1 MSKCKVYFLKTKSR
15 RNWELALE
23 FREHC
28 SICAVSESTFDFF
41 DSKNVDFMS
50 LENIFWTVS
59 SFVKIC
65 HVKKVVKIGF
75 FLYAIKYITK
85 RCFERN
91 SFYVSFK
98 FCLYVQFVEMSV
110 SKAGR
115 KTVEFGI
122 LISFINYCVCVFF
135 LYIKSSF
142 ILFVFQ
148 FLRFFSNL
156 QNSKTNSVRPQISII
171 CMPINRLEY
180 FVVFVCLFIIKAH
193 WLRYRIYTF
202 CWYFQWYHKFDYL
215 ILIMKCVGCVFVSC
229 FSFIPYLI

>member
-28 SICAVSESTFDFF
+28 SISAVSESTFDFF

-85 RCFERN
+85 RCLERN
-91 SFYVSFK
+91 SFYVLFK

-135 LYIKSSF
+135 FIHQIIIYFVRLSISSFLFKFAKFQNKFRSSANIDYLYAYKSSRIF
-142 ILFVFQ
+142 CSFCL
-148 FLRFFSNL
+148 
-156 QNSKTNSVRPQISII
+156 
-171 CMPINRLEY
+171 
-180 FVVFVCLFIIKAH
+180 FVCLSSKHTDYATEYTHFADIFNDTTNLII
-193 WLRYRIYTF
+193 
-202 CWYFQWYHKFDYL
+202 
-215 ILIMKCVGCVFVSC
+215 
-229 FSFIPYLI
+229 